1 MHVKNM
7 SLGSLL
13 ILAWLIIGIIAAGQR
28 DYFDSGPINCA
39 GFGTIALTVVAGPL
53 NYLGLNPKITDCNV
67 PQPSP

>member
-1 MHVKNM
+1 M

-13 ILAWLIIGIIAAGQR
+13 ILAWLIVGIVAAGQR

-39 GFGTIALTVVAGPL
+39 GFGSIALTVVAGPL
-53 NYLGLNPKITDCNV
+53 NYLGLNPKVTDCNV

>member
-13 ILAWLIIGIIAAGQR
+13 ILAWLIVGVIAAGQR

-39 GFGTIALTVVAGPL
+39 SFGSIALTVVAGPL